1 MCMKSAN
8 IRLHTH
14 CADISYA
21 VFNSSAS
28 IVGFISSE
36 DESLMHDQEAMS
48 YSYVQF
54 ATQHNAD
61 AQS

>member
-54 ATQHNAD
+54 AT
-61 AQS
+61 